1 MSTHLL
7 AEYLDDC
14 RRRKST
20 GALTPE
26 TSLYHPL
33 EVLLTAVGNGLKP
46 RVRCFMNMKNQGA
59 GMPDGGLFTPD
70 QFDKEAVEAPPGQ
83 KPARGVIECKKPK
96 DEVAHTVETQQV
108 SDYWAGYHLVLVTN
122 YRDFM
127 LLGMGDNGYRTFNS
141 TAAFSSPR
149 RR

>member
-7 AEYLDDC
+7 AEYLDDYC
-14 RRRKST
+14 RRKST

-26 TSLYHPL
+26 TSLYQPL
-33 EVLLTAVGNGLKP
+33 EELLTAVGNGLKP
-46 RVRCFMNMKNQGA
+46 RVRCLMNVKNQGA

-83 KPARGVIECKKPK
+83 KPARGVVECKKPK

-108 SDYWAGYHLVLVTN
+108 SDYTRKGYH
-122 YRDFM
+122 
-127 LLGMGDNGYRTFNS
+127 
-141 TAAFSSPR
+141 R
-149 RR
+149 RRH